1 MLFNVER
8 TIGFKQAVIH
18 KRLGKTEDAPDADA
32 VKAAEKLQKRLSAM
46 SPAKR
51 AAFEAK
57 QKSAQAKV
65 QAYWEK
71 ESKANEAYY
80 AKMQASL
87 QD

>member
-1 MLFNVER
+1 
-8 TIGFKQAVIH
+8 
-18 KRLGKTEDAPDADA
+18 
-32 VKAAEKLQKRLSAM
+32 M